1 MDTSKNSEAGKA
13 LNRVL
18 TDNIDS
24 LSLDILKDDLDTHLP
39 RMNQVC
45 VMLSGVR
52 ECSLALKET
61 WQAQVS
67 KSSGQWYESFL

>member
-18 TDNIDS
+18 TDDVDS

-39 RMNQVC
+39 RMNQV
-45 VMLSGVR
+45 
-52 ECSLALKET
+52 
-61 WQAQVS
+61 
-67 KSSGQWYESFL
+67 